1 MIRLTYNLINA
12 LIAGLSDKNIQTAL
26 LHMQKSI
33 DYLIEENRVLR
44 EQLKSK
50 TGCKRIV
57 LTDGQRRR
65 LAAKGFAVGREGL
78 KNITDL
84 FQPATILGWYRK
96 LVAKKYNGAPY
107 RRKSGR
113 PRVSSEI
120 IERVLWMAKRNYCW
134 GYDKIR
140 NTIVHLGYGVSRS
153 TVKRILDDHGITPEP
168 EKQRSVQWQEF
179 LKSHLNVMAATDFLT
194 VELLTKRG
202 LVRCMVL
209 FFINI
214 STRKVEIA
222 GIKCDPDGQWMKQIA
237 RNVTDCEDGFLKGTR
252 YLVHDRDTLY
262 TKEFDEI
269 LKASG
274 IEIIKTRFAE
284 CQYILTMMSK
294 LAAA

>member
-1 MIRLTYNLINA
+1 MRTYLNA
-12 LIAGLSDKNIQTAL
+12 SL
-26 LHMQKSI
+26 LHMQKSL

-113 PRVSSEI
+113 PRISSEI

-140 NTIVHLGYGVSRS
+140 NTIVHLGYDVSRS
-153 TVKRILDDHGITPEP
+153 TVKRSLMIT
-168 EKQRSVQWQEF
+168 
-179 LKSHLNVMAATDFLT
+179 A
-194 VELLTKRG
+194 
-202 LVRCMVL
+202 
-209 FFINI
+209 
-214 STRKVEIA
+214 
-222 GIKCDPDGQWMKQIA
+222 
-237 RNVTDCEDGFLKGTR
+237 
-252 YLVHDRDTLY
+252 
-262 TKEFDEI
+262 
-269 LKASG
+269 
-274 IEIIKTRFAE
+274 
-284 CQYILTMMSK
+284 
-294 LAAA
+294 